1 MDSTLNEWILSL
13 DEQQLR
19 TFVDTLYQVVTASRA
34 KNLIDFTAE
43 WKKSMNGIVT
53 ALKEVDEGTR
63 EVLKEMIGSLFEIAR
78 DNRKKQAASKKEAVL
93 HRLAPKHGEEGAE

>member
-1 MDSTLNEWILSL
+1 M
-13 DEQQLR
+13 
-19 TFVDTLYQVVTASRA
+19 
-34 KNLIDFTAE
+34 
-43 WKKSMNGIVT
+43 T

-93 HRLAPKHGEEGAE
+93 RRLAPKHGEEGAE